1 MNNRTFYIVSLIV
14 VTLIMGV
21 ITSCAS
27 NKETTQED
35 WEQILIEV
43 EVSFENTTE
52 TLAVFFEGDDFND
65 LDNQIQE
72 FLLNNDLPKIVDIE
86 IFELYVPEYDVEVIG
101 LPRYINSLQTLELL

>member
-1 MNNRTFYIVSLIV
+1 MNNRTFYIIV
-14 VTLIMGV
+14 ITLIMGV
-21 ITSCAS
+21 ITSCANS
-27 NKETTQED
+27 KETTQEE

-43 EVSFENTTE
+43 EVSFEGTTE

-86 IFELYVPEYDVEVIG
+86 IFELYVPDYDVEVIG

>member
-1 MNNRTFYIVSLIV
+1 MNNKTFYIIGLIV
-14 VTLIMGV
+14 VTLVMGV
-21 ITSCAS
+21 ITSCANS
-27 NKETTQED
+27 KETTQEE
-35 WEQILIEV
+35 WEKILIEV
-43 EVSFENTTE
+43 EVSFEDTTE

-65 LDNQIQE
+65 LDKQIQE

>member
-72 FLLNNDLPKIVDIE
+72 FLLNNDLPKIVDIK
-86 IFELYVPEYDVEVIG
+86 IF
-101 LPRYINSLQTLELL
+101 